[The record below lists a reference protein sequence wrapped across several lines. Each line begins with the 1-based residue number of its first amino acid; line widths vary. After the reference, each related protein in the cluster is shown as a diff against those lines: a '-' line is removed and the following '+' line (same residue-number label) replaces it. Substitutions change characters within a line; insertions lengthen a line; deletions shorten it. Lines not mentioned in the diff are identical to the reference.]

1 MQVPIKITNLNA
13 ATLVAYHKN
22 ARTHSSEQIAKIS
35 SSIKEFGF
43 INPVIVD
50 GANGIIAGHGRV
62 IAALALGM
70 VKVPCIEVSHLTEVQ
85 KAAYVIADN
94 RLGELSGWDTD
105 ILLDETTSLM
115 DIGFDI
121 ELLGIDTDF
130 LNSLTIHTGYE
141 PELNP
146 SANTNQVSGQN
157 VSEATIKLGEAFQQK
172 SVQNLIEVI
181 CPACA
186 EEFNIDP
193 ENLKSNS

>member
-1 MQVPIKITNLNA
+1 MQVAIKITNLSA
-13 ATLVAYHKN
+13 ANLVAYHKN
-22 ARTHSSEQIAKIS
+22 ARTHSLEQIAKIS

-62 IAALALGM
+62 VAALALGM
-70 VKVPCIEVSHLTEVQ
+70 VKVPCIEVSHLTQAQ

-94 RLGELSGWDTD
+94 RLAELSDWNIDM
-105 ILLDETTSLM
+105 LLDETTSLM
-115 DIGFDI
+115 DMGFDI
-121 ELLGIDTDF
+121 ELSGIDTDF
-130 LNSLTIHTGYE
+130 LNSLTMNIGYE

-146 SANTNQVSGQN
+146 SANTNQVSNQN

-172 SVQNLIEVI
+172 AIQNLIEVI

-193 ENLKSNS
+193 ENLKNNA